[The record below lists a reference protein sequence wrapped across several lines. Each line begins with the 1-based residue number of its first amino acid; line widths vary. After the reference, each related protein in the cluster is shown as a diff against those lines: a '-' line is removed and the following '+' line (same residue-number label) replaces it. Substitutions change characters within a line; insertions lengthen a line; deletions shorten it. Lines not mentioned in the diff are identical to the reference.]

1 MTKFK
6 HKCFQLCVC
15 CEFSGN
21 SAVSQWEHQTR
32 GAHFEKDGEEE
43 WEEQAGE
50 EDVFA
55 AGVRTLMVSWEQQE
69 ERERKSRFTQIIV
82 MS

>member
-1 MTKFK
+1 M
-6 HKCFQLCVC
+6 
-15 CEFSGN
+15 
-21 SAVSQWEHQTR
+21 SQWEHQTR

-55 AGVRTLMVSWEQQE
+55 AEARTLMVSWEQQE
-69 ERERKSRFTQIIV
+69 ERERNNRFTQIMFI
-82 MS
+82 S